1 MKIRNI
7 IALLIVASTAL
18 TSCEDWLDVSPKS
31 QIKEEDHF
39 SREGG
44 YKDELTGVY
53 TAMTSSSLY
62 GMNLGIGFA
71 EILSQSYDVDA
82 NSSWTY
88 AAKYDYTYST
98 VESTI
103 SSIWSNA
110 YNAIA
115 NLNIIIKNIEQ
126 ADSTDFT
133 DNNYYIYKGE
143 AYGLRAFLHFD
154 LMRLFACAPAMSNS
168 ANGVPYVTEYST
180 NIAGQVSVGETMNL
194 IIKDLLTARENL
206 SHDSLKIGESSY
218 TWRSQRRCYF
228 NYFAAT
234 LTLARAY
241 LWMGDTTNALKY
253 AEEIIAVDEDED
265 GPYVLSS
272 PFSWVHYTTMESSN
286 KNEVDFAFS
295 SEMIFYLLMNDWE
308 DTANYYFSS
317 EAGSNYLS
325 PSDEKAKEIYEL
337 DKGYGNDYR
346 YLKGYEQDGDKQ
358 YMCKFW
364 HIEGNSYCDRFP
376 LLRMSEAYY
385 IAAECLKSSNP
396 TRAIDLLNTV
406 RDARNLSLLPL
417 SYDLTTDEIQ
427 EEVYKEYRKEFV
439 GEGGQLFYYYKRT
452 NAQTITGS
460 AIKPGKSVYV
470 LPIPTNDQ
478 DFGGYTN

>member
-1 MKIRNI
+1 MKIKQI
-7 IALLIVASTAL
+7 ITLFVLGAAVL

-71 EILSQSYDVDA
+71 EVLSQNYDVSA
-82 NSSWTY
+82 NGRWTY
-88 AAKYDYTYST
+88 VAKYDYTNST

-103 SSIWSNA
+103 SNIWSSA

-115 NLNIIIKNIEQ
+115 NLNIVIKNIEQ
-126 ADSTDFT
+126 DDSTRFT
-133 DNNYYIYKGE
+133 DNNYYMYKGE
-143 AYGLRAFLHFD
+143 AYGLRAFLHLD
-154 LMRLFACAPAMSNS
+154 LMRLFACAPAMDAS

-180 NIAGQVSVGETMNL
+180 NIAGQVSVSETMNL
-194 IIKDLLTARENL
+194 IIKDLLTAREAL
-206 SHDSLKIGESSY
+206 THDSLKIGSSSS

-241 LWMGDTTNALKY
+241 LWMGDTENALKY
-253 AEEIIAVDEDED
+253 ANEIIAVDEDED
-265 GPYVLSS
+265 GPYSYSS
-272 PFSWVHYTTMESSN
+272 PFAWVHYTTMESSN
-286 KNEVDFAFS
+286 RMEVDYAFS
-295 SEMIFYLLMNDWE
+295 SEQIFYLLMNDWE

-317 EAGSNYLS
+317 EAGDNYLS
-325 PSDEKAKEIYEL
+325 PSEDKADEIYEFAS
-337 DKGYGNDYR
+337 GYGNDYR
-346 YLKGYEQDGDKQ
+346 YLKGYEQDGDKK
-358 YMCKFW
+358 YACKFW
-364 HIEGNSYCDRFP
+364 HIEGNPYCDRYP

-385 IAAECLKSSNP
+385 IAAECLKTSNP

-427 EEVYKEYRKEFV
+427 QEIYKEYRKEFV
-439 GEGGQLFYYYKRT
+439 GEGGQLFFYYKRL

-460 AIKPGKSVYV
+460 ATRPGKSVYV
-470 LPIPTNDQ
+470 LPIPTNDK